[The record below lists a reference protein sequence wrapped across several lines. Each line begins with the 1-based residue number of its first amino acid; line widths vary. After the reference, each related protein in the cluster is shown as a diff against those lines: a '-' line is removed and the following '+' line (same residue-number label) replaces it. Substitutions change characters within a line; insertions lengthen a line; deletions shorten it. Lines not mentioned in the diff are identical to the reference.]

1 MTVVFLVEW
10 DLNLKKIR
18 SEMQI
23 QINLQIQA
31 SRRTVRKEQSL

>member
-10 DLNLKKIR
+10 DISLKKIR

-31 SRRTVRKEQSL
+31 SRRTVRKEPSV

>member
-10 DLNLKKIR
+10 DRSLKKSR

-31 SRRTVRKEQSL
+31 SRGSMRKEPSV